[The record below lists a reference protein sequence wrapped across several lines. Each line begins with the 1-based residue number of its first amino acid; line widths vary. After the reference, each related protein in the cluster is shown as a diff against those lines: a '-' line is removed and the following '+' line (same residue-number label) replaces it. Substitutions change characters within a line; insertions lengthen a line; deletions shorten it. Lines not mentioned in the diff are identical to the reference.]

1 MQNEA
6 PARAP
11 SRVARFVW
19 VPVGLGC
26 VAIGG
31 VGIVVP
37 GLPSTI
43 FFIGAAAAFA
53 KSSPRLEA
61 WLLGLP
67 AIGPLVHNHRAG
79 LGMPV
84 RAKILAVSMIAVA
97 VGASVIR
104 LDAMWLKAVIA
115 VAGAI
120 GAIVVLRQTTF
131 RPVEPTGD
139 S

>member
-1 MQNEA
+1 MQHEA
-6 PARAP
+6 PNRAP
-11 SRVARFVW
+11 SRVARLIW
-19 VPVGLGC
+19 VPVGLLC
-26 VAIGG
+26 VAIGAIG
-31 VGIVVP
+31 VVLP

-67 AIGPLVHNHRAG
+67 AIGPLVHNHRNG

-97 VGASVIR
+97 VGASFIR
-104 LDAMWLKAVIA
+104 VDSMWLNAVIA
-115 VAGAI
+115 VAGVV
-120 GAIVVLRQTTF
+120 GAIVVLRQPTF
-131 RPVEPTGD
+131 QPVGAVD
-139 S
+139 DG

>member
-6 PARAP
+6 PERGPSRAARA
-11 SRVARFVW
+11 VW
-19 VPVGLGC
+19 VPIGLGC

-31 VGIVVP
+31 IGIVVP

-43 FFIGAAAAFA
+43 FFIGAAAAFS

-61 WLLGLP
+61 WLLALP
-67 AIGPLVHNHRAG
+67 AVGKLVDNHRRG

-97 VGASVIR
+97 VTASFIR
-104 LDAMWLKAVIA
+104 LEPWWGKLALA
-115 VAGAI
+115 VAGLI
-120 GAIVVLRQTTF
+120 GAVVVLRQPTY
-131 RPVEPTGD
+131 RLGVEATD
-139 S
+139 D